1 MKKIWIYLSDTELKG
16 DLLNSVLK
24 AGSEFVQNWKAHEMP
39 LNATFEVQNERFIV
53 VSVDETTYNAS
64 GCSIDK
70 LLRLIKQLET
80 DHKIQLLNRLLIGY
94 KTQSGV
100 EVIHSSVVKEKL
112 ASKQL
117 DENTLIY
124 NVAASD
130 SNEYEAWLQPLKDTW
145 LKKYLSQV

>member
-1 MKKIWIYLSDTELKG
+1 MKKVWIYLSDKELKG

-24 AGSEFVQNWKAHEMP
+24 AGNDFVSNWKAHEMP
-39 LNATFEVQNERFIV
+39 LNATFEVQNDRFII

-70 LLRLIKQLET
+70 LLRLVKQLEA
-80 DHKIQLLNRLLIGY
+80 DHQLQLLNRLLVGY
-94 KTQSGV
+94 KSSNGV
-100 EVIHSSVVKEKL
+100 EVIAASSVKEKL
-112 ASKQL
+112 QAKQL

-130 SNEYEAWLQPLKDTW
+130 SKEYETWLQPLKETW
-145 LKKYLSQV
+145 LKKYL